1 MTSLAKTVP
10 AKRLLAWLQLL
21 RLPTVFTAMAD
32 ILCGFLVGAASSGA
46 GEPNWCVLPCLLL
59 SSAGLYLG
67 GMVLNDV
74 FDARLD
80 AVERPERP
88 IPSGRVSIRSAA
100 TAGGLLLVIGLVA
113 AIAATRDTKTTTND
127 DIGRKL

>member
-1 MTSLAKTVP
+1 
-10 AKRLLAWLQLL
+10 
-21 RLPTVFTAMAD
+21 MAD
-32 ILCGFLVGAASSGA
+32 ILCGFLVGAAISGA
-46 GEPNWCVLPCLLL
+46 GEPNWFVLPWLLL

-88 IPSGRVSIRSAA
+88 IPSGRVSIRS
-100 TAGGLLLVIGLVA
+100 VWPH
-113 AIAATRDTKTTTND
+113 
-127 DIGRKL
+127 